1 MGNKF
6 FYTVKPLVPRSVQLS
21 LRRMLVRRA
30 LHTHADT
37 WPIFPGSESKPTNWQ
52 GWPEGK
58 KFAFILTHDVD
69 TQKGH
74 DASIAL
80 MELEKNLGFI
90 SSFNFVP
97 QRYRVLEEVRKTIAK
112 NGFEIGV
119 HGLTH
124 DGKLFSSREIFQK
137 RCVQINNYLKEWEA
151 VGFRAPSMIR
161 NLEWIKEFDI
171 EYDASTFDTDPFE
184 PQPEN
189 MKTIF
194 PFWISASDINRNG
207 YVELPYTLCQDF
219 SLFVLLGN
227 KDNSVWKAKLDW
239 IAENGGMA
247 LINTHP
253 DYMNF
258 THRRCKAEEY
268 PVSYYADFITY
279 VQSRYANEYWNVL
292 PKDIARFFKKEYVD
306 VELVPKHNAA
316 KDRNERHLYEN
327 RKALIIQ

>member
-1 MGNKF
+1 MNKRF
-6 FYTVKPLVPRSVQLS
+6 FYIVKPMVPRAMQLF
-21 LRRMLVRRA
+21 LRRFLVRRA
-30 LHTHADT
+30 LKKHAKT
-37 WPIFPGSESKPTNWQ
+37 WPIYPGSEAKPENWH
-52 GWPEGK
+52 GWPNGK

-80 MELEKNLGFI
+80 MELEKTLGFV

-97 QRYRVLEEVRKTIAK
+97 KRYRVSEEVRNIIAE

-124 DGKLFSSREIFQK
+124 DGKLFSSRKIFEH
-137 RCVQINNYLKEWEA
+137 RCAQINMFLKEWSA

-161 NLEWIKEFDI
+161 NLDWIKEFDI

-189 MKTIF
+189 MGTIF
-194 PFWISASDINRNG
+194 PFWISAQDIGKNG

-219 SLFVLLGN
+219 SLLILLGN
-227 KDNSVWKAKLDW
+227 KDNSVWKSKLDF
-239 IAENGGMA
+239 IAKNGGMA

-258 THRRCKAEEY
+258 SKGPSKPEEY
-268 PVSYYADFITY
+268 PVSLYSDFLSYVKNTYAENYLNI
-279 VQSRYANEYWNVL
+279 V
-292 PKDIARFFKKEYVD
+292 PKDLARFYKKNYVD
-306 VELVPKHNAA
+306 PGNAQGKTDFA
-316 KDRNERHLYEN
+316 AHNERP
-327 RKALIIQ
+327 